1 MSKKK
6 THSLIK
12 KYYNCQKL
20 LTIIWT
26 CWIDLLDT
34 EVPQPFDLWGKKSLQ
49 SVIKWGMPVLLVK
62 NNMSPGKPVSQESM
76 WSRPYLSISP
86 PGQESSG
93 VGLDGDG
100 GHANQLV
107 QTANKISTT
116 VLLNDDGCPR
126 LLQGRCRNSFPW
138 LRRTWSPSVIHR
150 ALTSTIRHDE
160 LVQLFPTKE

>member
-1 MSKKK
+1 
-6 THSLIK
+6 
-12 KYYNCQKL
+12 
-20 LTIIWT
+20 
-26 CWIDLLDT
+26 
-34 EVPQPFDLWGKKSLQ
+34 
-49 SVIKWGMPVLLVK
+49 MPVLLVK
-62 NNMSPGKPVSQESM
+62 NNMTPGKLVSQESM

-138 LRRTWSPSVIHR
+138 LRRMWSPSVIHR